1 MKKRKRMKAE
11 PSRNLSQ
18 FKTLLFP
25 QENFA
30 LFGKIANI
38 ILENQKIANSHK

>member
-1 MKKRKRMKAE
+1 MKKRKRSKAE
-11 PSRNLSQ
+11 PRRNLSQ

-30 LFGKIANI
+30 LFGKIANS
-38 ILENQKIANSHK
+38 ILDNEKIANSHK